1 MTVIYGLISLC
12 FLVIIHEAGHFI
24 AARIC
29 KVKVES
35 FSVGMGPVLLHKK
48 IGQTDYRISLLPLG
62 GYCGM
67 KGEKD
72 FSNAVEA
79 GLNKIQADKDS
90 LYGVHPLCRTFIA
103 FAGPDSNFIF
113 SVIALAIIALAG
125 SSYYS
130 PSAQIILAD
139 EVYPEIHSAARDG
152 GLQTGDI
159 IKSINGIKISDF
171 SDIYSNISFR
181 PDEDI
186 KIVVQRNGQELTF
199 TVHSELDKSTGTGKI
214 GVTST
219 PGSVEKRFI
228 APLSF
233 FPALKKGFLDT
244 IELVKVSIKSIRTLF
259 KGIEIK
265 NAVSGPAR
273 ITTMLGD
280 TVKESFVAGIKIGI
294 TNTLNFMSLISISLF
309 LLNLLPIPILDG
321 GLVLFSIIEFII
333 GKQIPPKIQY
343 YVQYIGIAFIA
354 FLFIIGI
361 SGDIQYF
368 ISLAGRK

>member
-1 MTVIYGLISLC
+1 MTIIYGLLSLC
-12 FLVIIHEAGHFI
+12 FLVLFHEAGHFI
-24 AARIC
+24 AARLC

-35 FSVGMGPVLLHKK
+35 FSIGMGPVLLHKK
-48 IGQTDYRISLLPLG
+48 IGQTDYRISLLPVG

-72 FSNAVEA
+72 FSNAIEA
-79 GLNKIQADKDS
+79 DLNKIQADKDS

-103 FAGPDSNFIF
+103 FAGPAANFIF
-113 SVIALAIIALAG
+113 SIIALSIIAMIG
-125 SSYYS
+125 TFYYS
-130 PSAQIILAD
+130 PSARIILAD

-159 IKSINGIKISDF
+159 IKSINGNIISDF
-171 SDIYSNISFR
+171 SDIFSAVSMS
-181 PDEDI
+181 PDEEITITVLRD
-186 KIVVQRNGQELTF
+186 NEELSF
-199 TVHSELDKSTGTGKI
+199 KVHTDLDKTTGTGKI

-219 PGSVEKRFI
+219 PGSVEKRI
-228 APLSF
+228 VAPLHF
-233 FPALKKGFLDT
+233 FPAIKKGFLDT
-244 IELVKVSIKSIRTLF
+244 IELVSISVKSIRTLF

-294 TNTLNFMSLISISLF
+294 TNTLNFMALISISLF
-309 LLNLLPIPILDG
+309 LLNLLPVPILDG
-321 GLVLFSIIEFII
+321 GLVLFSLIEFIFN
-333 GKQIPPKIQY
+333 KQIPPKIQY

-354 FLFIIGI
+354 FLFVIGI

-368 ISLAGRK
+368 ISLAGNK